1 MQQEMK
7 QVRPKSLPA
16 PLRVVADALC
26 TAEVVHRF
34 CGWTIETVEGN
45 GLGNSRVYITRQRP
59 EGLDEGEHV
68 EVEGFDLRK
77 GDPLRIA
84 DKVSA
89 VSRICARAVLA
100 DYDETIAI
108 VQKGTIVIE
117 LPGNR
122 WLIVEDIPPSPE
134 EVRSV
139 ARMRK
144 RLCEHLRTLDLA
156 AADVW
161 AG

>member
-1 MQQEMK
+1 MQKMTLTP
-7 QVRPKSLPA
+7 RPSNLPT
-16 PLRVVADALC
+16 PLRVVADALDG
-26 TAEVVHRF
+26 AEVVHRF
-34 CGWTIETVEGN
+34 CGWTIEAEGN
-45 GLGNSRVYITRQRP
+45 GLGNARVYVTRQRP
-59 EGLDEGEHV
+59 GDNGEAAKR
-68 EVEGFDLRK
+68 EDFDLRH

-84 DKVSA
+84 DKVSP

-100 DYDETIAI
+100 DYAGAMAI
-108 VQKGTIVIE
+108 VQKGTIAIE

-134 EVRSV
+134 EVRTV

-144 RLCEHLRTLDLA
+144 RLCEHLRTLDLT

-161 AG
+161 GG

>member
-1 MQQEMK
+1 MQQEK
-7 QVRPKSLPA
+7 IRPRSLPA

-34 CGWTIETVEGN
+34 CGWTIEADGN
-45 GLGNSRVYITRQRP
+45 GLGNARVYITRQRP
-59 EGLDEGEHV
+59 EDEGEGARW
-68 EVEGFDLRK
+68 EDFDLRH

-84 DKVSA
+84 DKVSP

-100 DYDETIAI
+100 DYDETMAI
-108 VQKGTIVIE
+108 VQKGTIAIE

-122 WLIVEDIPPSPE
+122 WLIIEDIPPTAE

-144 RLCEHLRTLDLA
+144 RLCEHLRTLDLT

-161 AG
+161 GG